1 MKEKETK
8 NNYEGKHYIVRGDR
22 SGVFFGEIEE
32 RNGKEVTLRN
42 CRRLWYWS
50 GANSLSELALR
61 GTQNPHNCKFTVT
74 VDRIQVLDA
83 IEIDECTESAT
94 KNILEVPVW
103 EY

>member
-1 MKEKETK
+1 MKETK
-8 NNYEGKHYIVRGDR
+8 NNYKGKHYIVRGDR

-61 GTQNPHNCKFTVT
+61 GTQNPRDCKFTVT
-74 VDRIQVLDA
+74 VDRIQVLDV
-83 IEIDECTESAT
+83 IEIDECTKVAT
-94 KNILEVPVW
+94 KNIQEVPVW